1 MEWKEL
7 KTEMSAYEN
16 FDVRKNYIA
25 FDSELKYNNIRRSNF
40 KSDYQ
45 NVILITGTC
54 AKLNSILCSGL
65 FTIYNCLCRKRV

>member
-45 NVILITGTC
+45 N
-54 AKLNSILCSGL
+54 AK
-65 FTIYNCLCRKRV
+65 FYRVVHGNALLSE